1 LQGKGCSRFCP
12 YRSWIDEAQYEDK
25 RGKGF
30 GFHDTFIIVNF
41 EVDFNLISLQICKDD
56 KFACNIPQD
65 MLKYRYRSILVSL
78 NMELTYMSSTTTN
91 GEKESSSDGDDDS
104 LSDLDY
110 DYFVEL
116 FSSQLN
122 LSTLD
127 VQNELA
133 EGKSWWDIAYEQGL
147 SLEDYYDVL
156 EAIRHD
162 IKVWIREKQ
171 HTTDIKIIKRE
182 LARLS
187 EISQ

>member
-1 LQGKGCSRFCP
+1 
-12 YRSWIDEAQYEDK
+12 
-25 RGKGF
+25 
-30 GFHDTFIIVNF
+30 
-41 EVDFNLISLQICKDD
+41 
-56 KFACNIPQD
+56 
-65 MLKYRYRSILVSL
+65 
-78 NMELTYMSSTTTN
+78 MSSTTTN

-147 SLEDYYDVL
+147 SLEDYHDVL

-187 EISQ
+187 EIGQ